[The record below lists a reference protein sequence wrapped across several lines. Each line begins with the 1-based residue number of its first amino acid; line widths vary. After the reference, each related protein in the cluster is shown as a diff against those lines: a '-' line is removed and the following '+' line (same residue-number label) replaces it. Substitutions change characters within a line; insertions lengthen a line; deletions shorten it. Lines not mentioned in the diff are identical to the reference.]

1 MAFWRIIQVKRMTKE
16 ECDSMSFGTTVM
28 QIVALFLIMIVGYV
42 LRKCNVFD
50 DASNVRFTRLIIY
63 VSLPAQIVKAFAT
76 NQGIVS
82 NREVLL
88 MFGVS
93 TLAYLLYAIIGFVF
107 NIVFCVPKKKRGTY
121 LFMMMFGNVGF
132 MGMPLTEALLGE
144 EALIYAVIFNV
155 IFNLI
160 VYSVGI
166 VMISNKEDGVRFSY
180 KKLLNMPL
188 ISAVVSILLYFCKIQ
203 IPDVLIKSLDYMGNV
218 TTPVAMI
225 ILGSTIAGMPWKE
238 LFDEW
243 RIYVFT
249 AFKLLVIP
257 AVVIALLKVAPEMN
271 PLIYGSLILLS
282 ATPVATNTTMLAI
295 EYDGDRALASKGIFF
310 TTLLCMLTIP
320 LIQILV

>member
-1 MAFWRIIQVKRMTKE
+1 
-16 ECDSMSFGTTVM
+16 MSFGTTVM
-28 QIVALFLIMIVGYV
+28 QILSLFLIMIVGYV
-42 LRKCNVFD
+42 LRKQNVFD
-50 DASNVRFTRLIIY
+50 EAANVRFTRLIIY
-63 VSLPAQIVKAFAT
+63 VSLPSQIIKAFVS
-76 NQGIVS
+76 NQGIVT

-88 MFGVS
+88 MFGIS
-93 TLAYLLYAIIGFVF
+93 ALTYLLYAIIGALFIMIF
-107 NIVFCVPKKKRGTY
+107 RVPSDKKGIY

-132 MGMPLTEALLGE
+132 MGFPLTEALLGE

-155 IFNLI
+155 IFNLL

-166 VMISNKEDGVRFSY
+166 FMISKTEGEFQFPI

-188 ISAVVSILLYFCKIQ
+188 ISAVLSIILYFGKIQ
-203 IPDVLIKSLDYMGNV
+203 LPEVAIHSLDFMGNV
-218 TTPVAMI
+218 TTPVAML
-225 ILGSTIAGMPWKE
+225 ILGSTIAGMAWKE

-257 AVVIALLKVAPEMN
+257 VIVIGILKYVTNIN
-271 PLIYGSLILLS
+271 PLIHGSLILLS

-295 EYDGDRALASKGIFF
+295 EYDGDMKLASKGIFF

-320 LIQILV
+320 LIQMMV

>member
-1 MAFWRIIQVKRMTKE
+1 
-16 ECDSMSFGTTVM
+16 MSFETTVM
-28 QIVALFLIMIVGYV
+28 QILSLFLIMVIGYV
-42 LRKCNVFD
+42 LRKSKVFD
-50 DASNVRFTRLIIY
+50 EAANVRFTRLIIY
-63 VSLPAQIVKAFAT
+63 VSLPSQIIKAFVA

-88 MFGVS
+88 MFGISVL
-93 TLAYLLYAIIGFVF
+93 TYLLYAVVGVLFIMIFR
-107 NIVFCVPKKKRGTY
+107 VPSDKRGTY

-132 MGMPLTEALLGE
+132 MGFPLTEALLGE

-155 IFNLI
+155 IFNLL
-160 VYSVGI
+160 VYSIGI
-166 VMISNKEDGVRFSY
+166 LMISRKEDEFQFPI

-188 ISAVVSILLYFCKIQ
+188 ISAVLSIILYFGKIQ
-203 IPDVLIKSLDYMGNV
+203 LPAVAIQSLDFMGNV
-218 TTPVAMI
+218 TTPVAML

-243 RIYVFT
+243 RIYIFT

-257 AVVIALLKVAPEMN
+257 VIVIGILKAVPSIN
-271 PLIYGSLILLS
+271 PLIHGSLILLS

-295 EYDGDRALASKGIFF
+295 EYDGDMKLSSKGIFF

-320 LIQILV
+320 LIQMMV

>member
-1 MAFWRIIQVKRMTKE
+1 
-16 ECDSMSFGTTVM
+16 MSFGTTII
-28 QIVALFLIMIVGYV
+28 QIISLFIIMIIGYT
-42 LRKCNVFD
+42 LRKTKVFD
-50 DASNVRFTRLIIY
+50 DASNARFTRLIIY
-63 VSLPAQIVKAFAT
+63 VSLPAQIIKAFAS

-82 NREVLL
+82 NKEVLF
-88 MFGVS
+88 MFGMS
-93 TLAYLLYAIIGFVF
+93 TLAYLLYAIVG
-107 NIVFCVPKKKRGTY
+107 IVFLVLFRVPEEKKGTF

-155 IFNLI
+155 IFNLL
-160 VYSVGI
+160 VYSFGI
-166 VMISNKEDGVRFSY
+166 LMICKKDNNFRFPI

-188 ISAVVSILLYFCKIQ
+188 ISAILSIILYFGKVQLPSVAIQ
-203 IPDVLIKSLDYMGNV
+203 SLDYMGNV
-218 TTPVAMI
+218 TTPVAML

-243 RIYVFT
+243 RIYIFT
-249 AFKLLVIP
+249 AFKLILIPLIVIL
-257 AVVIALLKVAPEMN
+257 LLKVAPDMN

-320 LIQILV
+320 LIQVLV

>member
-1 MAFWRIIQVKRMTKE
+1 
-16 ECDSMSFGTTVM
+16 MSFETTVM
-28 QIVALFLIMIVGYV
+28 QIVSLFLIMIIGYV
-42 LRKCNVFD
+42 LRKCRVFD

-63 VSLPAQIVKAFAT
+63 VSLPAQIVKAFAS

-82 NREVLL
+82 NKEVLS
-88 MFGVS
+88 MFGMS
-93 TLAYLLYAIIGFVF
+93 SLAYLLYATIGVVF
-107 NIVFCVPKKKRGTY
+107 LVLFRVPKEKKGAY

-155 IFNLI
+155 IFNLL
-160 VYSVGI
+160 VYSFGI
-166 VMISNKEDGVRFSY
+166 LMICKKDDDFRFPV

-188 ISAVVSILLYFCKIQ
+188 MSAILSIMLYFGKIQ
-203 IPDVLIKSLDYMGNV
+203 LPSVLIQSLDYMGNV
-218 TTPVAMI
+218 TTPVAML

-243 RIYVFT
+243 RIYIFT
-249 AFKLLVIP
+249 LFKLVVIP
-257 AVVIALLKVAPEMN
+257 VVVILILKIAPDMN
-271 PLIYGSLILLS
+271 PLIYGCLILLS

-295 EYDGDRALASKGIFF
+295 EYDGDQALASKGIFF

-320 LIQILV
+320 IIQMLV

>member
-1 MAFWRIIQVKRMTKE
+1 
-16 ECDSMSFGTTVM
+16 MSFGTTVM
-28 QIVALFLIMIVGYV
+28 QILSLFLIMIVGYV
-42 LRKCNVFD
+42 LRKQNVFD
-50 DASNVRFTRLIIY
+50 EAANVRFTRLIIY
-63 VSLPAQIVKAFAT
+63 VSLPSQIIKAFVS
-76 NQGIVS
+76 NQGIVT

-88 MFGVS
+88 MFGIS
-93 TLAYLLYAIIGFVF
+93 ALTYLLYAIIGALFIMIF
-107 NIVFCVPKKKRGTY
+107 RVPSDKKGIY

-132 MGMPLTEALLGE
+132 MGFPLTEALLGE

-155 IFNLI
+155 IFNLL

-166 VMISNKEDGVRFSY
+166 FMISKTEGEFQFPI

-188 ISAVVSILLYFCKIQ
+188 ISAVLSIILYFGKIQ
-203 IPDVLIKSLDYMGNV
+203 LPEVAIQSLDFMGNV
-218 TTPVAMI
+218 TTPVAML
-225 ILGSTIAGMPWKE
+225 ILGSTIAGMAWKE

-257 AVVIALLKVAPEMN
+257 MIVIGILKYVTNIN
-271 PLIYGSLILLS
+271 PLIHGSLILLS

-295 EYDGDRALASKGIFF
+295 EYGGDMKLASKGIFF

-320 LIQILV
+320 LIQMMV

>member
-1 MAFWRIIQVKRMTKE
+1 MTKE
-16 ECDSMSFGTTVM
+16 EIDRMSFGTTVM
-28 QIVALFLIMIVGYV
+28 QIVSLFLIMIIGYI
-42 LRKCNVFD
+42 LRKSNVFD

-82 NREVLL
+82 NKEVLF

-93 TLAYLLYAIIGFVF
+93 IVAYLLYAMIGFAFNLVF
-107 NIVFCVPKKKRGTY
+107 RVPKSKRGTY

-132 MGMPLTEALLGE
+132 MGFPLTEALLGE

-166 VMISNKEDGVRFSY
+166 IMISDKEEGANFNY

-188 ISAVVSILLYFCKIQ
+188 LSAVVSIILYFCKIQ

-218 TTPVAMI
+218 TTPVAML
-225 ILGSTIAGMPWKE
+225 ILGSTIAGMAWKE

-249 AFKLLVIP
+249 VFKLLVIP
-257 AVVIALLKVAPEMN
+257 SVVIILLKVAPEMN
-271 PLIYGSLILLS
+271 PLIYGSVILLS

-295 EYDGDRALASKGIFF
+295 EYGGDMRLSSKGIFF

-320 LIQILV
+320 LIQMLV

>member
-1 MAFWRIIQVKRMTKE
+1 
-16 ECDSMSFGTTVM
+16 MSFGTTVM
-28 QIVALFLIMIVGYV
+28 QILSLFLIMIVGYV
-42 LRKCNVFD
+42 LRKQNVFD
-50 DASNVRFTRLIIY
+50 EAANVRFTRLIIY
-63 VSLPAQIVKAFAT
+63 VSLPSQIIKAFVS
-76 NQGIVS
+76 NQGIVT

-88 MFGVS
+88 MFGIS
-93 TLAYLLYAIIGFVF
+93 ALTYLLYAIIGALFIMIF
-107 NIVFCVPKKKRGTY
+107 RVPSDKKGIY

-132 MGMPLTEALLGE
+132 MGFPLTEALLGE

-155 IFNLI
+155 IFNLL

-166 VMISNKEDGVRFSY
+166 FMISKTEGEFQFPI

-188 ISAVVSILLYFCKIQ
+188 ISAVLSIILYFGKIQ
-203 IPDVLIKSLDYMGNV
+203 LPEVAIQSLDFMGNV
-218 TTPVAMI
+218 TTPVAML
-225 ILGSTIAGMPWKE
+225 ILGSTIAGMAWKE

-257 AVVIALLKVAPEMN
+257 MIVIGILKYVTNIN
-271 PLIYGSLILLS
+271 PLIHGSLILLS

-295 EYDGDRALASKGIFF
+295 EYDGDMKLASKGIFF

-320 LIQILV
+320 LIQMMV

>member
-1 MAFWRIIQVKRMTKE
+1 
-16 ECDSMSFGTTVM
+16 MSFATTAM
-28 QIVALFLIMIVGYV
+28 QILSLILIMIVGYI
-42 LRKCNVFD
+42 LRKKNVFD
-50 DASNVRFTRLIIY
+50 EAANVRFTRLIIY
-63 VSLPAQIVKAFAT
+63 VSLPSQIIKAFVS

-82 NREVLL
+82 NQEVLL
-88 MFGVS
+88 MFGIS
-93 TLAYLLYAIIGFVF
+93 LLMYLLYAVIGALFI
-107 NIVFCVPKKKRGTY
+107 IVFRVPADKRGTY
-121 LFMMMFGNVGF
+121 LFMMMFGNVAF
-132 MGMPLTEALLGE
+132 MGFPLTEALLGE

-155 IFNLI
+155 IFNLL

-166 VMISNKEDGVRFSY
+166 LMISKEEGEFQFPI

-188 ISAVVSILLYFCKIQ
+188 ISAVLSILLYFGKIEF
-203 IPDVLIKSLDYMGNV
+203 PSVVIKSLDFMGNM

-257 AVVIALLKVAPEMN
+257 IIVIALLKFVPDMN
-271 PLIYGSLILLS
+271 PLIHGSLILLS

-295 EYDGDRALASKGIFF
+295 EYGGDMNLSSKGIFF
-310 TTLLCMLTIP
+310 TTLLCVLTIP
-320 LIQILV
+320 LVQMLV

>member
-1 MAFWRIIQVKRMTKE
+1 
-16 ECDSMSFGTTVM
+16 MSFGTTVM
-28 QIVALFLIMIVGYV
+28 QILSLFLIMIVGYV
-42 LRKCNVFD
+42 LRKQNVFD
-50 DASNVRFTRLIIY
+50 EAANVRFTRLIIY
-63 VSLPAQIVKAFAT
+63 VSLPSQIIKAFVS
-76 NQGIVS
+76 NQGIVT

-88 MFGVS
+88 MFGIS
-93 TLAYLLYAIIGFVF
+93 ALTYLLYAIIGALFIMIF
-107 NIVFCVPKKKRGTY
+107 RVPSDKKGIY

-132 MGMPLTEALLGE
+132 MGFPLTEALLGE

-155 IFNLI
+155 IFNLL

-166 VMISNKEDGVRFSY
+166 FMISKTEGEFQFPI

-188 ISAVVSILLYFCKIQ
+188 ISAVLSIILYFGKIQ
-203 IPDVLIKSLDYMGNV
+203 LPEVAIQSLDFMGNV
-218 TTPVAMI
+218 TTPVAML
-225 ILGSTIAGMPWKE
+225 ILGSTIAGMAWKE

-257 AVVIALLKVAPEMN
+257 VIVIGILKYVTNIN
-271 PLIYGSLILLS
+271 PLIHGSIILLS

-295 EYDGDRALASKGIFF
+295 EYGGDMKLASKGIFF

-320 LIQILV
+320 LIQMMV

>member
-1 MAFWRIIQVKRMTKE
+1 
-16 ECDSMSFGTTVM
+16 MSFGTTVM
-28 QIVALFLIMIVGYV
+28 QIVSLFLIMIIGYV
-42 LRKCNVFD
+42 LRKCNIFD

-82 NREVLL
+82 NNEVLF
-88 MFGVS
+88 MFGIS
-93 TLAYLLYAIIGFVF
+93 TLAYLLYAVIGFAF
-107 NIVFCVPKKKRGTY
+107 NIIFRVPKNKKGTF

-132 MGMPLTEALLGE
+132 MGFPLTEALLGE

-155 IFNLI
+155 IFNLL

-166 VMISNKEDGVRFSY
+166 LMISRKDDEFNFSY

-188 ISAVVSILLYFCKIQ
+188 ISAIVSIILYFCKIQ
-203 IPDVLIKSLDYMGNV
+203 IPEVLIKSLDYMGNV

-243 RIYVFT
+243 RVYIFT
-249 AFKLLVIP
+249 IFKLLIIP
-257 AVVIALLKVAPEMN
+257 AVVIVLLKIAPEMN

-295 EYDGDRALASKGIFF
+295 EYDGDRTLASKGIFF

-320 LIQILV
+320 LIQLLV

>member
-1 MAFWRIIQVKRMTKE
+1 
-16 ECDSMSFGTTVM
+16 MSFGTTVM
-28 QIVALFLIMIVGYV
+28 QILSLFLIMVVGYV
-42 LRKCNVFD
+42 LRKKNVFD
-50 DASNVRFTRLIIY
+50 EAANVRFTRLIIY
-63 VSLPAQIVKAFAT
+63 VSLPSQIIKAFAS

-82 NREVLL
+82 DREVLL
-88 MFGVS
+88 MFGIS
-93 TLAYLLYAIIGFVF
+93 ALTYLLYAMIGALFIMVF
-107 NIVFCVPKKKRGTY
+107 RVPSDKKGIY

-132 MGMPLTEALLGE
+132 MGFPLTEALLGE

-155 IFNLI
+155 IFNLL

-166 VMISNKEDGVRFSY
+166 FMISKTEGEFQFPF

-188 ISAVVSILLYFCKIQ
+188 ISAVISIVLYFCKIQ
-203 IPDVLIKSLDYMGNV
+203 LPEVMIQSLDYMGNV
-218 TTPVAMI
+218 TTPVAML
-225 ILGSTIAGMPWKE
+225 ILGSTIAGMAWKE

-257 AVVIALLKVAPEMN
+257 VIVIGILKFVPDIN
-271 PLIYGSLILLS
+271 PLIHGSLILLS

-295 EYDGDRALASKGIFF
+295 EYGGDMKLASKGIFF

-320 LIQILV
+320 LIQMLV

>member
-1 MAFWRIIQVKRMTKE
+1 
-16 ECDSMSFGTTVM
+16 MSFGTTVM
-28 QIVALFLIMIVGYV
+28 QILSLFLIMIVGYV
-42 LRKCNVFD
+42 LRKQNVFD
-50 DASNVRFTRLIIY
+50 EAANVRFTRLIIY
-63 VSLPAQIVKAFAT
+63 VSLPSQIIKAFVS
-76 NQGIVS
+76 NQGIVT

-88 MFGVS
+88 MFGIS
-93 TLAYLLYAIIGFVF
+93 ALTYLLYAIIGALFIMIFRVSSD
-107 NIVFCVPKKKRGTY
+107 KKGIY

-132 MGMPLTEALLGE
+132 MGFPLTEALLGE

-155 IFNLI
+155 IFNLL

-166 VMISNKEDGVRFSY
+166 FMISKTEGEFQFPI

-188 ISAVVSILLYFCKIQ
+188 ISAVLSIILYFGKIQ
-203 IPDVLIKSLDYMGNV
+203 LPEVAIQSLDFMGNV
-218 TTPVAMI
+218 TTPVAML
-225 ILGSTIAGMPWKE
+225 ILGSTIAGMAWKE

-257 AVVIALLKVAPEMN
+257 MIVIGILKYVTNIN
-271 PLIYGSLILLS
+271 PLIHGSLILLS

-295 EYDGDRALASKGIFF
+295 EYGGDMKLASKGIFF

-320 LIQILV
+320 LIQMMV

>member
-1 MAFWRIIQVKRMTKE
+1 
-16 ECDSMSFGTTVM
+16 MSFGTTVM
-28 QIVALFLIMIVGYV
+28 QIVSLFLIMIIGYV
-42 LRKCNVFD
+42 LRKCNIFD

-82 NREVLL
+82 NNEVLF
-88 MFGVS
+88 MFGIS
-93 TLAYLLYAIIGFVF
+93 ALAYLLYAVIGFAF
-107 NIVFCVPKKKRGTY
+107 NIIFRVPKNKKGTF

-132 MGMPLTEALLGE
+132 MGFPLTEALLGE

-155 IFNLI
+155 IFNLL

-166 VMISNKEDGVRFSY
+166 LMISRKDDEFNFSY

-188 ISAVVSILLYFCKIQ
+188 LSAIVSIILYFCKIQ
-203 IPDVLIKSLDYMGNV
+203 IPEVLIKSLDYMGNV

-243 RIYVFT
+243 RVYIFT
-249 AFKLLVIP
+249 IFKLLIIP
-257 AVVIALLKVAPEMN
+257 AVVIVLLKIAPEMN

-295 EYDGDRALASKGIFF
+295 EYDGDRTLASKGIFF

-320 LIQILV
+320 LIQLLV